1 MDPTTDDKERPVLPN
16 RFWRDYSME
25 AVLIVMAIL
34 AVGIIFAV
42 FGLGY
47 APARDY
53 YWIAAITSAGILFI
67 LGQAYSQL
75 KQQRSR
81 RRTQARELFLEWHSD
96 SMRQSR
102 IFISRWKL
110 VHTTEGELPVLGNLA
125 NEAAHRCIERYA
137 NRSELAVTGSNDPF
151 VPSPQALDEPELKE
165 FHFFR
170 IYQFFERWALLAKQH
185 DIDQKA
191 ASEYLKPY
199 KQWYLEHFIEPWR
212 KNETDKFIQQ
222 SLEQIVRFVSPER

>member
-1 MDPTTDDKERPVLPN
+1 MDPNPADKDKLVLPN

-25 AVLIVMAIL
+25 VALIIGAIL
-34 AVGIIFAV
+34 AVSIIFAV

-47 APARDY
+47 GPVRDNR
-53 YWIAAITSAGILFI
+53 WIAAITSAGILFM

-81 RRTQARELFLEWHSD
+81 KKMQARELFLEWHSE

-110 VHTTEGELPVLGNLA
+110 VHATEGELPPLGNLA
-125 NEAAHRCIERYA
+125 SEAAQRCLERYA
-137 NRSELAVTGSNDPF
+137 NRSDLAPMGIADPF
-151 VPSPQALDEPELKE
+151 VPTPQALDEPELKE

-170 IYQFFERWALLAKQH
+170 IYQFFERWAVLAKQR
-185 DIDQKA
+185 DIDQQI
-191 ASEYLKPY
+191 ASEYMKPY

-212 KNETDKFIQQ
+212 KNETDKYIQQ
-222 SLEQIVRFVSPER
+222 SLEQIVRFVSPEN

>member
-1 MDPTTDDKERPVLPN
+1 MDPTADDTEKPVPRN
-16 RFWRDYSME
+16 PIWRDYSME
-25 AVLIVMAIL
+25 VVLSVAAIL
-34 AVGIIFAV
+34 VVGIIFAG

-47 APARDY
+47 GLSRDKW
-53 YWIAAITSAGILFI
+53 WIAAITSAGILFI
-67 LGQAYSQL
+67 LGQTYSQL

-81 RRTQARELFLEWHSD
+81 RRIQARDLFLEWHSE

-110 VHTTEGELPVLGNLA
+110 VHATEGELPPLGSLA
-125 NEAAHRCIERYA
+125 IDAAQRCMDRYA
-137 NRSELAVTGSNDPF
+137 NRQQLTQTGLTDPF
-151 VPSPQALDEPELKE
+151 VPSPQELDEPELKE

-170 IYQFFERWALLAKQH
+170 IYQFFERWAMLARQR

-191 ASEYLKPY
+191 ASDYMKPY

-212 KNETDKFIQQ
+212 KSETDEYILK
-222 SLEQIVRFVSPER
+222 SLDQIVRFVNPAR